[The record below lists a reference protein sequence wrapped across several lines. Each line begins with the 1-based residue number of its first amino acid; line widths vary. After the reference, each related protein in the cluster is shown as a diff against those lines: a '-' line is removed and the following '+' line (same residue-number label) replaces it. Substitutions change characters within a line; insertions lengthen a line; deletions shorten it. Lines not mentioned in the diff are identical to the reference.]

1 MFEPVMKIFGQ
12 YSVYFVVFLKEFLTY
27 FVYAV
32 VLSIRNRKRQL
43 WQLRLIFGFVTGII
57 LCIPLGILRTE
68 ISGVTMKI
76 ICSSIIVIYI
86 FALLFFAY
94 KENFAE
100 ICFCWTGV
108 IATKGFSGNLFALML
123 NLCGKNDLETISF
136 FDKPN
141 DARDWAINFAIHFI
155 ILAAVWFVIR
165 KNDKL
170 TDDASNV
177 RSAIILIIIT
187 FLLNCPLY
195 ALVHDYQAADFNLA
209 ICCKLLFTIIYFFI
223 LAVRA
228 GFLRNDR
235 ISAELKITDEL
246 LRQDKKRYA
255 EMKDNVDLINMK
267 CHDVKRQ
274 LTAFQGKLTDAE
286 INALSDAIKI
296 YDSNLK
302 TGNEILDTVLY
313 QKRLYCE
320 NNGINL
326 SCIADGKR
334 LDFISSAD
342 LYALSSNALE
352 NAIEAVNK
360 LDDDEKK
367 VITFSVRKDRNAVLI
382 ETTNYYCGVKELS
395 NGQMQTDKPDKIHH
409 GYGIKSMRYIAKS
422 YGGELS
428 FYTEDDM
435 FFLNITVPIPK
446 KAE

>member
-1 MFEPVMKIFGQ
+1 
-12 YSVYFVVFLKEFLTY
+12 
-27 FVYAV
+27 
-32 VLSIRNRKRQL
+32 
-43 WQLRLIFGFVTGII
+43 
-57 LCIPLGILRTE
+57 
-68 ISGVTMKI
+68 
-76 ICSSIIVIYI
+76 
-86 FALLFFAY
+86 
-94 KENFAE
+94 
-100 ICFCWTGV
+100 
-108 IATKGFSGNLFALML
+108 
-123 NLCGKNDLETISF
+123 
-136 FDKPN
+136 
-141 DARDWAINFAIHFI
+141 
-155 ILAAVWFVIR
+155 
-165 KNDKL
+165 
-170 TDDASNV
+170 
-177 RSAIILIIIT
+177 
-187 FLLNCPLY
+187 
-195 ALVHDYQAADFNLA
+195 
-209 ICCKLLFTIIYFFI
+209 
-223 LAVRA
+223 
-228 GFLRNDR
+228 
-235 ISAELKITDEL
+235 
-246 LRQDKKRYA
+246 
-255 EMKDNVDLINMK
+255 MKDNVDLINMK

-367 VITFSVRKDRNAVLI
+367 VITFSVRKDGNAVLI